1 MPVQASIQHHQ
12 IQGSQGLDLSL
23 QRGERIHAI
32 TGRGRG
38 NRLFIPAGW
47 ISATLVLD
55 GSLDLINGPTPWK
68 LASRRVQLWTDGSL
82 RHFSPQHSWWLCV
95 AAPAAM
101 WQRPLRSTASIINH
115 LIPRE
120 MSCDVDLARLMVQ
133 LCRARWFKGA
143 DSTPAGDMLGSLR
156 EVLIERQRPLYGQLE
171 RCSGRTALRRHQ
183 TLLRLLRVQ
192 HLIRCNVDS
201 RLGMTSLAAA
211 ANYSPTHLIRVYRE
225 VFGETPSEY
234 AARLRNQRAW
244 DLVCDSNAPICE
256 ISEQLGF
263 ESESAFCRAFK
274 HSFGCTTTAARRRQ
288 VPLTPALRRMA
299 AEPAPAAQK
308 LQDEYEAAVC

>member
-1 MPVQASIQHHQ
+1 MQASIQHHQ

-55 GSLDLINGPTPWK
+55 GSLDLINGATPWK

-95 AAPAAM
+95 AAPATM

-120 MSCDVDLARLMVQ
+120 MPCDVDLARLMVQ

-143 DSTPAGDMLGSLR
+143 DSAPAGDM
-156 EVLIERQRPLYGQLE
+156 
-171 RCSGRTALRRHQ
+171 
-183 TLLRLLRVQ
+183 LRVQ

-288 VPLTPALRRMA
+288 VTPTPALRRVA

>member
-1 MPVQASIQHHQ
+1 MQASIQHHV
-12 IQGSQGLDLSL
+12 IQGSQSLDLSTHL
-23 QRGERIHAI
+23 GDRIHAI
-32 TGRGRG
+32 SGRGRG
-38 NRLFIPAGW
+38 GRLSIPSGW
-47 ISATLVLD
+47 VSVTLVLD
-55 GSLDLINGPTPWK
+55 GTVDMINGTTPWK
-68 LASRRVQLWTDGSL
+68 LSTRHIQLWTDGSL
-82 RHFSPQHSWWLCV
+82 RQFSPQPCWWLCV
-95 AAPAAM
+95 AAPAAL
-101 WQRPLRSTASIINH
+101 WQRPLRSMASIISN

-120 MSCDVDLARLMVQ
+120 LKCDVELARIMVQ
-133 LCRARWFKGA
+133 LCRPRWFK
-143 DSTPAGDMLGSLR
+143 DAGSHHASDMLGGLR
-156 EVLIERQRPLYGQLE
+156 EALIERQRPLYSQLE

-192 HLIRCNVDS
+192 HLIRCNVDN

-244 DLVCDSNAPICE
+244 ELVCDTNAPICE

-274 HSFGCTTTAARRRQ
+274 HNFGCTTTVARRKQ
-288 VPLTPALRRMA
+288 KATVSELRRPLVKRPRVQHEYA
-299 AEPAPAAQK
+299 AAA
-308 LQDEYEAAVC
+308 C